1 MYLKRKIFER
11 IFMTMKKINYIKF
24 ILDLIMGIVFSM
36 LFNKN
41 VLGGLKFH
49 EIAGLAVGFA
59 VLIHIVLNWKW
70 VKNVTLLI
78 FNKKIALKTRIGYIL
93 NVLLLLDIAVIIISG
108 IFISKVLF
116 PGIMI
121 QNNFF
126 NQRTHIAS
134 AYLGLALIGIHLG
147 LHWKWVMGM
156 LRKVIKVNNTNNIL
170 KYIAKVV
177 AVLVLAI
184 GIYSMVAVNYFSKS
198 VQIFGITSSIAFEHN
213 ANGGGSV
220 KQSGGNIGI
229 SKEIPQHPQN
239 IIGENPHFAYGGKEM
254 GSANIVNVLTTYMSI
269 MGTFTVLTYYIEEF
283 LLKKKRIVVQSE
295 Y

>member
-1 MYLKRKIFER
+1 
-11 IFMTMKKINYIKF
+11 MKKINYIKF

-59 VLIHIVLNWKW
+59 VLIHIALNWRW
-70 VKNVTLLI
+70 VKNVTLSI

-93 NVLLLLDIAVIIISG
+93 NILLLLDIAVIIISG

-147 LHWKWVMGM
+147 LHWKWVMG
-156 LRKVIKVNNTNNIL
+156 LFRKVIKVNQTNNIL
-170 KYIAKVV
+170 KYIAKVA
-177 AVLVLAI
+177 AVLVLAF
-184 GIYSMVAVNYFSKS
+184 GIYSMVSVNYFSKS
-198 VQIFGITSSIAFEHN
+198 VQIFGIASPGAFEHN
-213 ANGGGSV
+213 GNGAADV
-220 KQSGGNIGI
+220 QQSEGNIGI
-229 SKEIPQHPQN
+229 SKGIPQHSQN
-239 IIGENPHFAYGGKEM
+239 IIGGNPHFAYGGKEM
-254 GSANIVNVLTTYMSI
+254 GSANIFNVLTTYMSI
-269 MGTFTVLTYYIEEF
+269 MGTFTVLTYYIEEL
-283 LLKKKRIVVQSE
+283 LLKRKEAYI
-295 Y
+295 